1 MTAQKSM
8 TELKAKDI
16 MTREVLRVRPD
27 WPLEQLSDFLVR
39 NGISGA
45 PVCSDEGELVGVVS
59 LTDLARANTLTDDDL
74 KPTAHD
80 YYFQMLDAYDG
91 DADLPVFEQ
100 SSSQARV
107 SEIMTPVVID
117 VDQEATVQ
125 RVAEIMVE
133 NRVHRLFVTRGGQVE
148 GVVTT
153 LDMLKA
159 IRDL

>member
-1 MTAQKSM
+1 MEAEKAM
-8 TELKAKDI
+8 LELRAKDI
-16 MTREVLRVRPD
+16 MTREVLRVNPE

-45 PVCSDEGELVGVVS
+45 PVCAEDGELVGVVS

-74 KPTAHD
+74 QPTAHD

-91 DADLPVFEQ
+91 ESDLPVFEP

-107 SEIMTPVVID
+107 SEIMTPIVID
-117 VDQEATVQ
+117 VDQEASVQ

-133 NRVHRLFVTRGGQVE
+133 NRVHRLFVTRAGRIE

-153 LDMLKA
+153 LDMLKV
-159 IRDL
+159 IRDA